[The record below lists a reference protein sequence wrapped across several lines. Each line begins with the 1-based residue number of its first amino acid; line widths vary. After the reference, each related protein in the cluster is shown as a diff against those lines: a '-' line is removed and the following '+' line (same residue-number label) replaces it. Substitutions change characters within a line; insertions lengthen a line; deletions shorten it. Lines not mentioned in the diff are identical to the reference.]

1 MRFPAFLLRLLLC
14 FSLML
19 NGWGYAFAST
29 EMQVSH
35 MATAVQA
42 ASAAAH
48 PAAPPCHSME
58 QGGLASMHVAQEAS
72 PHAAPAKHGGPD
84 CCEASLCACDCL
96 QHASLAMPE
105 ALANVSVELHAV
117 HASRVA
123 AGHSAPALADL
134 IRPPIG

>member
-14 FSLML
+14 LSLML

-29 EMQVSH
+29 QMQASH
-35 MATAVQA
+35 MATAQQ
-42 ASAAAH
+42 

-58 QGGLASMHVAQEAS
+58 QGGLASMHAAQEAS
-72 PHAAPAKHGGPD
+72 PHAAPAKHGSPD

-105 ALANVSVELHAV
+105 ALAGVSAELHVA
-117 HASRVA
+117 HASRIA